1 MRLQLW
7 LMLLGCDAPQASLI
21 NPVLPTQEKYTKT
34 TNHATKTTNHYMT
47 PPQTYPI
54 RLTVISQIVFP

>member
-1 MRLQLW
+1 MGLQLW

-21 NPVLPTQEKYTKT
+21 
-34 TNHATKTTNHYMT
+34 NHATKTTNHYMT